1 MERGCVVTADYR
13 GLPLGFHSTN
23 YPFQRTAG
31 KVEGNHQGNWNT
43 LRSVRSLNS
52 KQASKG
58 KTQTD
63 YWMIAALRQ
72 FVLPLQSKT
81 IR

>member
-13 GLPLGFHSTN
+13 GLPLGFHPTN
-23 YPFQRTAG
+23 HPFQRAPG
-31 KVEGNHQGNWNT
+31 KVEGNHQGHRHT
-43 LRSVRSLNS
+43 LRSVSSLNS

-58 KTQTD
+58 MTQNGH
-63 YWMIAALRQ
+63 WMIAALRQ
-72 FVLPLQSKT
+72 FVSPLQSKT

>member
-13 GLPLGFHSTN
+13 GLPLGFHTTN
-23 YPFQRTAG
+23 YPFQSTAC